1 MFSHERASEIK
12 RETCETL
19 LASAGAAVRLQE
31 KQVLL
36 KNREVN
42 SSSKLYREL
51 QKHTTN
57 TRHHM
62 KEWEEKKREKQ
73 KQSEVLDDDMRHAKR
88 RSTQKLNTVSH
99 FLLKK
104 HRNS

>member
-1 MFSHERASEIK
+1 MFSHERARSIK
-12 RETCETL
+12 RETCETSGRDETL

-62 KEWEEKKREKQ
+62 KEWEEKKRKERNRSSQ
-73 KQSEVLDDDMRHAKR
+73 KC
-88 RSTQKLNTVSH
+88 
-99 FLLKK
+99 
-104 HRNS
+104 